1 MGRYLPRIGI
11 LCVVVTGQT
20 ARESSPLS
28 KALGIVILA
37 ERNALG
43 LSREQVEHATGVSY
57 STIRRIEAGER
68 VATVTQVDALAS
80 ALNMRGSELL
90 RLAEDR
96 VAREATRRPEVERPS
111 IPLAA
116 EVADI
121 ELQLRLERDAAG
133 ERHAEVNGE

>member
-1 MGRYLPRIGI
+1 M
-11 LCVVVTGQT
+11 TGQT

-68 VATVTQVDALAS
+68 VPTVTQVDALAS
-80 ALNMRGSELL
+80 ALDMSGSELL
-90 RLAEDR
+90 RLAEER
-96 VAREATRRPEVERPS
+96 VEREAQRRREEEPRPR

-121 ELQLRLERDAAG
+121 ELRLRLEQEAAG
-133 ERHAEVNGE
+133 EGHAQVTGESESGKEDTNCR

>member
-1 MGRYLPRIGI
+1 
-11 LCVVVTGQT
+11 VSVTGQT

-28 KALGIVILA
+28 KALGVVILA
-37 ERNALG
+37 ERSALG
-43 LSREQVEHATGVSY
+43 LSREQVEAASGVSY

-68 VATVTQVDALAS
+68 VPTVSQIDAIAKCLD
-80 ALNMRGSELL
+80 MRGSELT

-96 VAREATRRPEVERPS
+96 IERDERRRQAKQEPHPS

-121 ELQLRLERDAAG
+121 ELQLRLEREVAG